1 LKKSLKYL
9 IIGHPRCGS
18 GFAAH
23 LFSKLGIPA
32 SHEIEP
38 INKSALSSWAFNIE
52 HEPNDLIE
60 PRYGIDGW
68 EWRVKYSFQH
78 TITHL
83 RNPFDALPSIIN
95 ENECG
100 WSLDI
105 RNKYIKKITH
115 KIVSGSPVERAILC
129 YLYWNKI
136 AIDKSEIYFKIE
148 SKKDLEKVQ
157 AYLSSKDEDL
167 ESIDFTSLKK
177 VNSKPLHKKQIEKDQ
192 YKFVSP
198 EIKSELFDFC
208 TQYGY
213 EYIL

>member
-1 LKKSLKYL
+1 LKKTLKYL

-18 GFAAH
+18 GFTAH

-32 SHEIEP
+32 SHETEP

-52 HEPNDLIE
+52 HEPNDLIK

-68 EWRVKYSFQH
+68 GWRGKYSFKH

-95 ENECG
+95 ENEYD
-100 WSLDI
+100 WSFHI

-115 KIVSGSPVERAILC
+115 KRVSGSPVERAILG
-129 YLYWNKI
+129 YIYWNKI
-136 AIDKSEIYFKIE
+136 AINKSEFYFRIE
-148 SKKDLEKVQ
+148 SEEDFQSLVIFLQ
-157 AYLSSKDEDL
+157 SKNEDPQ
-167 ESIDFTSLKK
+167 SIDFTSLKK
-177 VNSKPLHKKQIEKDQ
+177 VNSKPLDKKQIEKDQ
-192 YKFVSP
+192 YKFISS

-208 TQYGY
+208 AQYGY